1 MLLILNHVEV
11 IEINA
16 WPSDVGLLAAYPS
29 LLFLALHIRV
39 SYVSQCTFLTCLA
52 SFMLD
57 MLVLCHL
64 AWLSLFVCI
73 FCILV
78 ICSCMCLCV
87 LVYVIKLSSYL
98 QSHVG
103 SHPSLYMRSWVP
115 FGNFSWWHVSSVLQ
129 YNRTTNTKSKPTFF
143 LLRHPFFVFLF
154 DNMFVAPLCAS
165 FVSLL
170 SLLLV
175 YWLCVFF
182 VVACT
187 CLERWCNF

>member
-1 MLLILNHVEV
+1 MYTRLLILNHVEV

-103 SHPSLYMRSWVP
+103 SHPSLYMRSRVP
-115 FGNFSWWHVSSVLQ
+115 FGNFS
-129 YNRTTNTKSKPTFF
+129 
-143 LLRHPFFVFLF
+143 
-154 DNMFVAPLCAS
+154 
-165 FVSLL
+165 
-170 SLLLV
+170 
-175 YWLCVFF
+175 
-182 VVACT
+182 
-187 CLERWCNF
+187 